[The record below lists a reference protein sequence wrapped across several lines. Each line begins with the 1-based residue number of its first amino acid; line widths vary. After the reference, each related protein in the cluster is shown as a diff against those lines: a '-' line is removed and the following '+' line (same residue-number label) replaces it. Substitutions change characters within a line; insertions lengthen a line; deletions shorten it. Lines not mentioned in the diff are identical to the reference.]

1 MDGAARKGMFTSPS
15 VLYNGFMHQE
25 NGAVGRSGAEEG
37 IGDAAGDDPGR
48 VYRFAAAV
56 MGVLTRAVAR
66 RDWRGG
72 HHLPTAGGYITAV
85 NHTSYADPVSYGL
98 FQYHHG
104 RPARFLGK
112 APLFS
117 VPVLGAAL
125 RAMGHI
131 PVYRNTP
138 RASDALVHAKEA
150 LARGHCVAVY
160 PEGTLTDDPQLWP
173 SRAKTGVARL
183 ALETGAPVIPVAQW
197 NSHEI
202 IPAAGS
208 TVRRSRP
215 WYRRTVLRVMAGP
228 PVDLSDLR
236 GLEITAPVLE
246 EAGLR
251 IMDAVTA
258 LLEELRE
265 ERRPAQG
272 PCPRHE
278 SSRTPRTRS
287 GTPCHADQSVGA
299 CCSSGFSR
307 PPA

>member
-1 MDGAARKGMFTSPS
+1 MQ
-15 VLYNGFMHQE
+15 QE
-25 NGAVGRSGAEEG
+25 NGAGRQSGDG
-37 IGDAAGDDPGR
+37 TGTGTGGVTGDGPGW

-56 MGVLTRAVAR
+56 LTPLVRLVAR
-66 RDWRGG
+66 WEWRGG
-72 HHLPTAGGYITAV
+72 HHLPAAGGYITAV
-85 NHTSYADPVSYGL
+85 NHTSYADPVCYGL

-131 PVYRNTP
+131 PVYRNTVH
-138 RASDALVHAKEA
+138 ASDALVHAKEA
-150 LARGHCVAVY
+150 LARGCCVAVY
-160 PEGTLTDDPQLWP
+160 PEGTFTDDPQLWP

-197 NSHEI
+197 NAHEI

-215 WYRRTVLRVMAGP
+215 WYRRTVVRVAAGP

-236 GLEITAPVLE
+236 GQVITAPVLA

-251 IMDAVTA
+251 IMDAITT

-265 ERRPAQG
+265 EPRPTARK
-272 PCPRHE
+272 PCP
-278 SSRTPRTRS
+278 SST
-287 GTPCHADQSVGA
+287 ADHLPQT
-299 CCSSGFSR
+299 
-307 PPA
+307 

>member
-1 MDGAARKGMFTSPS
+1 MLQGETRTAGESRTG
-15 VLYNGFMHQE
+15 
-25 NGAVGRSGAEEG
+25 NGAGPVYWFT
-37 IGDAAGDDPGR
+37 AALAGTL
-48 VYRFAAAV
+48 V
-56 MGVLTRAVAR
+56 RAVAR
-66 RDWRGG
+66 RDWRGR
-72 HHLPTAGGYITAV
+72 HHLPASGGYITAV
-85 NHTSYADPVSYGL
+85 NHTSYADPFSYGL
-98 FQYHHG
+98 FQYHSG

-125 RAMGHI
+125 RSMGHI
-131 PVYRNTP
+131 PVRRRTS

-150 LARGHCVAVY
+150 LARGCCVAVY
-160 PEGTLTDDPQLWP
+160 PEGTFTDDPELWP

-197 NSHEI
+197 NAHEL

-208 TVRRSRP
+208 VVRRSRP
-215 WYRRTVLRVMAGP
+215 WYRRTVLRVTAGP

-251 IMDAVTA
+251 IMDAITT

-265 ERRPAQG
+265 EPRPA
-272 PCPRHE
+272 RK
-278 SSRTPRTRS
+278 
-287 GTPCHADQSVGA
+287 
-299 CCSSGFSR
+299 SR
-307 PPA
+307 PTQEAGPDPREDRRAGAA